1 MEGLRVQDIIGLIL
15 AILIVAILISI
26 ILILRESSREKRM
39 WQQDDY
45 DEYEETK
52 KPRSRMNLE
61 RKQGVKFSR
70 PSASVPS
77 QKKEETPTSELE
89 TKRKWGRIPR
99 ERDFP
104 REQEQAREGE
114 KTVQERRPLWK
125 RTTGDEEVVIEKVTP
140 RPSHPTQPPEKE
152 EAVSPPPPQWEK
164 EEEKEVPSRVPLEE
178 ERPHREPRQA
188 VLERAL
194 KKLQETGIEI
204 RALKVGLGEE
214 NIDFSPLLWEAR
226 EEVKAGK
233 NIGDIVIH
241 TVFKNIPGRSG
252 EDVVELYRSGDV
264 SVVDRL
270 EAKVRTAEG
279 RDYLVASLY
288 LSHFRIP
295 ELSRLTRNGT
305 LTEEELEVLA
315 ALKFVDRSTKK
326 DFARAV
332 YSRIMN
338 E

>member
-26 ILILRESSREKRM
+26 ILILRESSREKKM

-45 DEYEETK
+45 DDFEEPK
-52 KPRSRMNLE
+52 KPRSRMSLE
-61 RKQGVKFSR
+61 RKKDSKVSRFS
-70 PSASVPS
+70 APS
-77 QKKEETPTSELE
+77 QPKTADDSPSELE

-99 ERDFP
+99 EREFSRD
-104 REQEQAREGE
+104 QEVPAEPETG
-114 KTVQERRPLWK
+114 KERGSFWK
-125 RTTGDEEVVIEKVTP
+125 RTTGDEEVVIEKVAP
-140 RPSHPTQPPEKE
+140 RSSKPPPESEETVSQPPPRKT
-152 EAVSPPPPQWEK
+152 
-164 EEEKEVPSRVPLEE
+164 EEEIQPRVPLQE
-178 ERPHREPRQA
+178 ERPQREPRQA

-194 KKLQETGIEI
+194 KKLQEMDIEI
-204 RALKVGLGEE
+204 RELKVGLGEE

-241 TVFKNIPGRSG
+241 TVFKHIPGRSG
-252 EDVVELYRSGDV
+252 EEVVELYRSGDV

-295 ELSRLTRNGT
+295 ELSRLTRNGS